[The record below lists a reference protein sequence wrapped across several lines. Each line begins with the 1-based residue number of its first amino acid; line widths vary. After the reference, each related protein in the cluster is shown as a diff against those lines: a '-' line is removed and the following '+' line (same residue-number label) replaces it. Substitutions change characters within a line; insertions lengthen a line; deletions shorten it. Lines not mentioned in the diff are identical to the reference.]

1 MHAPLES
8 LEDEFIVSICSDAM
22 LRRTTGIGD
31 PSVSVLSGGMTL
43 RYESIDELVFVL
55 INLSVAAAGAA

>member
-1 MHAPLES
+1 MRAPLQS

-22 LRRTTGIGD
+22 LRRSTATD
-31 PSVSVLSGGMTL
+31 DSTVSVLSGGVML